1 MRSPDRQ
8 QILDAWESLDEI
20 RGYIDFHADGPREG
34 LLHAILDVE
43 AALPERPK
51 KTMDE
56 IGWDQDKNFLW
67 EAEHGRTK
75 VAMLGYSLEDHAI
88 LTNKGHISPRHL
100 TPTGR
105 RYKLVLDDHPEYL
118 ETEQDYE
125 DAPDGTVVAMHPGGF
140 PLIKHD
146 SIWKSFTWAG
156 RSERMSGEP
165 RRVLRW
171 GWG

>member
-1 MRSPDRQ
+1 MTGYTRDQLIDAWDAIDRMEAGHTS
-8 QILDAWESLDEI
+8 LDAYDSDLE
-20 RGYIDFHADGPREG
+20 
-34 LLHAILDVE
+34 AIKSV
-43 AALPERPK
+43 LPERPK
-51 KTMDE
+51 VTMDE
-56 IGWDQDKNFLW
+56 IGWNQDKHFLW
-67 EAEHGRTK
+67 EADYGRTH
-75 VAMLGYSLEDHAI
+75 VAMLGYSYDDYTI
-88 LTNKGHISPRHL
+88 LTNQGHISPRHL

-105 RYKLVLDDHPEYL
+105 KYKLVIDDGHPEYL
-118 ETEQDYE
+118 ETVQDYE

-156 RSERMSGEP
+156 RSERMSREP

>member
-1 MRSPDRQ
+1 MTGHTRDQLIDAWDAIDRMDAGHYS
-8 QILDAWESLDEI
+8 LDAYDSDLE
-20 RGYIDFHADGPREG
+20 
-34 LLHAILDVE
+34 AIKSV
-43 AALPERPK
+43 LPERPK
-51 KTMDE
+51 QTMDE

-105 RYKLVLDDHPEYL
+105 RYKLVLDGHPEYL

-125 DAPDGTVVAMHPGGF
+125 DAPEGTVVAMRPGGI
-140 PLIKHD
+140 PGVKHD
-146 SIWKSFTWAG
+146 SVSKLFTGASG
-156 RSERMSGEP
+156 SERMSGER

-171 GWG
+171 GWGTDA